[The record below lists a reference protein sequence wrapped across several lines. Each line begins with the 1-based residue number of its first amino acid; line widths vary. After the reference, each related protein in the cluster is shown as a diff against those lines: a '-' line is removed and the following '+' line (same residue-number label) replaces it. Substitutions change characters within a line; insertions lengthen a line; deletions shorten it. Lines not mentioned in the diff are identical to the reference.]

1 MLQDDGQ
8 YVMYYSAALKGLPD
22 KHCLGV
28 ALSSNPVGPFHPI
41 GDTPL
46 LCPNPDGRGY
56 NAFPTIASP
65 GQGGAIDASGFRDV
79 DGKLY
84 ITYKV
89 DGNALGSGGS
99 CNNGDGA

>member
-28 ALSSNPVGPFHPI
+28 ALSSNPVGPFQPI

-46 LCPNPDGRGY
+46 LCPNHIRHV
-56 NAFPTIASP
+56 
-65 GQGGAIDASGFRDV
+65 GGAGLIYPQSCV
-79 DGKLY
+79 
-84 ITYKV
+84 TYK
-89 DGNALGSGGS
+89 
-99 CNNGDGA
+99 